1 MRRLD
6 FTGDRILVTGAAKGI
21 GRAIAKLL
29 HELGAY
35 IIALDSD
42 EEGLAALRMCLQ
54 RQCEVYSLDLR
65 HDDELQRIVAVAGD
79 IDMLVNVAGVAI
91 FEGYLETT
99 LAATNLQIDVN
110 LKAAMRL
117 TQLVAKQMVKRSRA
131 IASASSG
138 AGPPL
143 TRFSIVNVSSQSST
157 VALSNHLVYSTSK
170 AAVRERSF
178 QAKALFNICYD
189 MEIPDLSPPPDLPP
203 TPTHTARPCDS
214 HNGARART
222 VRDSCQRSAAYCR
235 RDGTCTAKLDACREG
250 GDGTRYS
257 APAFGPTN

>member
-91 FEGYLETT
+91 FEEYLETT

-189 MEIPDLSPPPDLPP
+189 MEIPDLSLPPPPPPPPPP
-203 TPTHTARPCDS
+203 TPHPHSSTMRLA
-214 HNGARART
+214 
-222 VRDSCQRSAAYCR
+222 
-235 RDGTCTAKLDACREG
+235 
-250 GDGTRYS
+250 
-257 APAFGPTN
+257 